1 MAKRERDR
9 LYQVYCGMKSRCYN
23 PNVRC
28 YKNYGGRG
36 ITICDEW
43 LNDFEAF
50 KKWMLE
56 HGYDYSKS
64 RKEQQIDRKD
74 NDKGYSPD
82 NCRIVTNKENCRN
95 KSTCNYLTYE
105 GETLTP
111 KEWAEKIGIPY
122 RTITSRMKRLDDV
135 EKILF
140 GELNSDKSNT
150 GIKGISYQ
158 KSNNRFILHI
168 NHKYLGCFKT
178 IEEAVKRKEEYIKS
192 NGA

>member
-9 LYQVYCGMKSRCYN
+9 LYQVYFGMKSRCYN
-23 PNVRC
+23 PNVKC

-43 LNDFEAF
+43 LNDFETF

-95 KSTCNYLTYE
+95 KSTCNYLTYG

-111 KEWAEKIGIPY
+111 KEWAEKLGIPY

-150 GIKGISYQ
+150 GIKGITQLKKTGKYV
-158 KSNNRFILHI
+158 LYVDG
-168 NHKYLGCFKT
+168 KYLGCFKT
-178 IEEAVKRKEEYIKS
+178 LEEAVKRKEEYIKS
-192 NGA
+192 NDT

>member
-23 PNVRC
+23 PNVKC

-82 NCRIVTNKENCRN
+82 NCRWVTRAEQNRNQSTTHKITDGDKTYTATQVAKIIGVSSFTMAKWCREENI
-95 KSTCNYLTYE
+95 K
-105 GETLTP
+105 TLD
-111 KEWAEKIGIPY
+111 EAF
-122 RTITSRMKRLDDV
+122 KRR
-135 EKILF
+135 
-140 GELNSDKSNT
+140 ELMGHT
-150 GIKGISYQ
+150 
-158 KSNNRFILHI
+158 R
-168 NHKYLGCFKT
+168 
-178 IEEAVKRKEEYIKS
+178 
-192 NGA
+192 

>member
-1 MAKRERDR
+1 MAKRARDR
-9 LYQVYCGMKSRCYN
+9 LYVAYCSMKSRCYN
-23 PNVRC
+23 PNVRS
-28 YKNYGGRG
+28 YKNYGARG

-43 LNDFEAF
+43 LNDFEVF
-50 KKWMLE
+50 KRWMLE

-64 RKEQQIDRKD
+64 SSKQQIDRID

-82 NCRIVTNKENCRN
+82 NCRIVTNRENCRN
-95 KSTCNYLTYE
+95 RSTCNHLTYK

-150 GIKGISYQ
+150 GIKGITKLKKTGKYV
-158 KSNNRFILHI
+158 LYVDG
-168 NHKYLGCFKT
+168 KYLGCFKT
-178 IEEAVKRKEEYIKS
+178 LEEAVKRKEEYIKS
-192 NGA
+192 NDT